1 MTRRAVRYAIRNHF
15 SIDYHRPPVPP
26 FLLSSFFLSFP
37 RSCHGKNIFRPER
50 AASGTFGKSR
60 FMKQRIFELQIKS
73 ARHEYRAPFH
83 VSINFSI
90 ATRRN
95 GKKRGKEEKKHEAG
109 RKQKQDKRTKKSGK
123 DGPGPL
129 LTRSNYFTWIRS

>member
-15 SIDYHRPPVPP
+15 SIDYHRPPVLSSP

-37 RSCHGKNIFRPER
+37 RSCHGKNIFRPGL
-50 AASGTFGKSR
+50 AASGTFGESR

-73 ARHEYRAPFH
+73 ARHGNEYRAPFH

-95 GKKRGKEEKKHEAG
+95 GKKGGKRKKNTSGGGNKNKTNEQKKVG
-109 RKQKQDKRTKKSGK
+109 RTD
-123 DGPGPL
+123 
-129 LTRSNYFTWIRS
+129 WVHC